1 MPGRALTADWCR
13 AAEWPGR
20 CHCVDRTAQ
29 RWGGSRVPIGP
40 LSRTGVA
47 IGRGRCHPRGRGGAP
62 GGARVRASGERCG
75 GVMSSEVA
83 ARRDAKKLVRSPSG
97 LRMVPEHRAFGSP
110 FGLEEPQWVPDKEVG
125 RHRPP
130 ASRPPVRALFA
141 RDPRPRPG
149 SPSEAKATR
158 SAPQPRRAFLVPRPG
173 PPRRFVW
180 LLLPFRGP
188 PRPPSVPR
196 VPGDRAPALPG
207 PWAQCPLPGS
217 LSGRPGSPTPHLGGS
232 RKDRPSC
239 SVRVSAHLRGHVGIP
254 LPLDELLSWGP

>member
-29 RWGGSRVPIGP
+29 RWGGPRVPIGP

-130 ASRPPVRALFA
+130 ASRPPSAPCSPETPVRAQ
-141 RDPRPRPG
+141 DPLPRL
-149 SPSEAKATR
+149 R
-158 SAPQPRRAFLVPRPG
+158 
-173 PPRRFVW
+173 
-180 LLLPFRGP
+180 
-188 PRPPSVPR
+188 
-196 VPGDRAPALPG
+196 LPG
-207 PWAQCPLPGS
+207 PRPSPAVPPWCPDPGPRGASSGSCCPSGAPHGRRRYPGFPVSALRPSRGLGHSALCLVPSRGVQARPLP
-217 LSGRPGSPTPHLGGS
+217 T
-232 RKDRPSC
+232 
-239 SVRVSAHLRGHVGIP
+239 
-254 LPLDELLSWGP
+254 